1 MATDSSEVNDHTRV
15 LSSAA
20 ERCREI
26 YEKQCRRIYSLAL
39 WMTNNKTAAQHL
51 VSRTFLRALAFS
63 GRADTEEIDQAF
75 LAEVSELTPVEAP
88 ALDVTAA
95 PGRNRIDGNIKQVHI
110 ERAVA
115 QLPATERL
123 IFLLHD
129 VDGYDQR
136 RISRL
141 LRFSKDQVLVGLHRA
156 RMRIRELVARMQE
169 TTESGS
175 WPTCTSF

>member
-1 MATDSSEVNDHTRV
+1 MATGSSEVNDHTRA

-51 VSRTFLRALAFS
+51 VSRTFLRATVS
-63 GRADTEEIDQAF
+63 SSRADTEQIDQAF
-75 LAEVSELTPVEAP
+75 LAEVSVLTAVEAP
-88 ALDVTAA
+88 ELAVTAA
-95 PGRNRIDGNIKQVHI
+95 PGRKRINGNIKQVHL

-129 VDGYDQR
+129 IDGYDQR

-141 LRFSKDQVLVGLHRA
+141 LRFSKDQVLVGLYRA
-156 RMRIRELVARMQE
+156 RVRIRELVARMQE

-175 WPTCTSF
+175 LPTCISS